1 MENEN
6 WKERYEFFK
15 VDLWIWFHIWVDRNQ
30 DIVDFLHEL
39 LFNKFFWLI
48 GNQFLSLRNSLL
60 SFIFSWL
67 LSLSSCLTFQVKNVW
82 FLFCRETSIWSSFFN
97 NQLWIFADFWPEKCL
112 SVLIFITHRSQVVL
126 SWLIQ
131 FFFFQVFSSVKISY

>member
-30 DIVDFLHEL
+30 NIVDFFHEL
-39 LFNKFFWLI
+39 LFNKFFGLI

-67 LSLSSCLTFQVKNVW
+67 LSLSSCLTFQVENVW
-82 FLFCRETSIWSSFFN
+82 FLLCWETSIRSSLFN
-97 NQLWIFADFWPEKCL
+97 YQLWIFADFWSEECF